1 MLTLRSD
8 QQLIS
13 ETYNNLLLEKQLNYD
28 LDKLYNEHLVN
39 ESLLDTLRQHVT
51 QAYDTATSAVTNT
64 NQTLSDISK
73 LPEKLTQY
81 VNVALPQYIDNL
93 SQFIITVLQSGAAGA
108 LATYVLGK
116 LIMLLAK
123 RIGKELQVDTQSI
136 VSMLPAEV
144 QDEISKIEGLKQIN
158 PAQYKKMVFQ
168 INRNAIKQLEKE
180 LVGTN
185 KKIQRAVII
194 KSLDFLGSTLSSGP
208 GSIVGGIV
216 IAVIIQKLGFNP
228 MPIFPTL

>member
-1 MLTLRSD
+1 MFTLRSD

-13 ETYNNLLLEKQLNYD
+13 EAYNNLLLEKQLNYD
-28 LDKLYNEHLVN
+28 LDKLYNQHLVN
-39 ESLLDTLRQHVT
+39 EGILDTLSQGVS
-51 QAYDTATSAVTNT
+51 QAYDAVTSAATNT
-64 NQTLSDISK
+64 TQTVSDISK
-73 LPEKLTQY
+73 LPEQLSQY

-93 SQFIITVLQSGAAGA
+93 TQFIITVLQSGAAGA

-116 LIMLLAK
+116 LMMLLAK
-123 RIGKELQVDTQSI
+123 RIGKELQVDTQAI

-144 QDEISKIEGLKQIN
+144 QDQVSKIEGLKQTN

-180 LVGTN
+180 LVGTG
-185 KKIQRAVII
+185 KKIQRDVII
-194 KSLDFLGSTLSSGP
+194 KSLDFLGSALSSGP